1 MTQASSQSGDFFH
14 RTELARAYA
23 NEALDTSLG
32 RSGGLFLAA
41 PRRTGK
47 STFVRQDLVPAL
59 LARDAQVIYVDLWSD
74 KTKDP
79 ALLIANAVRAEL
91 KKDDGAVAKFA
102 RKAGLSK
109 FNIGALGN
117 GLSFDLSQLG
127 LSADASL
134 ADALGALSKVHGQMI
149 VLVIDE
155 AQHALTTTEGMNALF
170 GLKAARDALNLAGKG
185 MQVIA
190 TGSNRDKLAM
200 LVNGREQP
208 FFGATMVDFPK
219 LNQAYISWLCDR
231 ASIGLDPIKTFEV
244 FKETGSRPEMILPAL
259 RRLRLQPPAA
269 GENLDDSFAQLV
281 RAGLSQAKEDFLHT
295 LANLPALQAAVLREL
310 AASSEMAPGSEKTG
324 MFSAAMM
331 RKLKERIALD
341 SQGEA
346 SVQVDGSSVQNA
358 LDGLREKNFL
368 WKSQRGAYWIEDD
381 QLTAWLAEDGKYAP
395 DMPAK

>member
-1 MTQASSQSGDFFH
+1 MQGLKMAQTPSQSGDFFH
-14 RTELARAYA
+14 RTELAQAYA
-23 NEALDTSLG
+23 YEALDASLG

-59 LARDAQVIYVDLWSD
+59 MARDAQVIYVDLWSD

-127 LSADASL
+127 LGADASL

-155 AQHALTTTEGMNALF
+155 AQHALTSTEGMNALF

-190 TGSNRDKLAM
+190 TGSNRDKLAL

-219 LNQAYISWLCDR
+219 LDQGYIDWVCSK
-231 ASIGLDPIKTFEV
+231 AKIGLNPAATYAV
-244 FKETGSRPEMILPAL
+244 FKETGSRPEMILPAI
-259 RRLRLQPPAA
+259 RRLRLQPPQDGSSLDAA
-269 GENLDDSFAQLV
+269 FAQLV
-281 RAGLSQAKEDFLHT
+281 RAGLTQAKEDFLNI

-310 AASSEMAPGSEKTG
+310 ALSTQMAPGSERVAV
-324 MFSAAMM
+324 FSAAMM
-331 RKLKERIALD
+331 RKLKERIVQD
-341 SQGEA
+341 SQGET
-346 SVQVDGSSVQNA
+346 SVQVDGSAVQNA
-358 LDGLREKNFL
+358 LDSLREKNFL

-381 QLTAWLAEDGKYAP
+381 QLIAWLA
-395 DMPAK
+395 

>member
-1 MTQASSQSGDFFH
+1 MKMAQPPNQSGDFFH
-14 RTELARAYA
+14 RTALAQAYA

-59 LARDAQVIYVDLWSD
+59 EALDARVIYVDLWSD

-79 ALLIANAVRAEL
+79 ALLLANAVRAEL

-190 TGSNRDKLAM
+190 TGSNRDKLAL

-219 LNQAYISWLCDR
+219 LDQGYIDWVCGK
-231 ASIGLDPIKTFEV
+231 ASIGLDPAKTFEV
-244 FKETGSRPEMILPAL
+244 FKETGSRPEMILPTI
-259 RRLRLQPPAA
+259 RRLRLQPPAT
-269 GENLDDSFAQLV
+269 GEGLDDTFAQWV
-281 RAGLSQAKEDFLHT
+281 RTGLTQAKEDFLHT

-310 AASSEMAPGSEKTG
+310 AGSSQTGPGREKVG
-324 MFSAAMM
+324 VFSAAMM
-331 RKLKERIALD
+331 RKLKERIAQD
-341 SQGEA
+341 NQGDA

-358 LDGLREKNFL
+358 LDSLREKSFL

-381 QLTAWLAEDGKYAP
+381 QLMAWLA
-395 DMPAK
+395 